1 MRTTDSSTVSQSRA
15 AAGHGCAVV
24 IESPRF
30 GLRTANL
37 CSGGRPLSVTLH
49 AAWDASHFA
58 AAEIEAMVGELADW
72 ARSNRSDPAMR
83 IADDTLTNLS

>member
-1 MRTTDSSTVSQSRA
+1 M
-15 AAGHGCAVV
+15 
-24 IESPRF
+24 
-30 GLRTANL
+30 
-37 CSGGRPLSVTLH
+37 SVTLY

-58 AAEIEAMVGELADW
+58 ASEIETLVGELADW